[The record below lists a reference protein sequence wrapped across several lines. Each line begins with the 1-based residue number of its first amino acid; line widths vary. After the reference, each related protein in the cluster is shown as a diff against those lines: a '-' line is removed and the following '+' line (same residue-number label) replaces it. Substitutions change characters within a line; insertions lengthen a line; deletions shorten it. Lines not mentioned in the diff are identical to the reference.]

1 MIVVADPTLIQ
12 IHHHRETDQHK
23 TMFVDHYFLESTMGI
38 RKDKKSGKW
47 IVTIGSGKN
56 GNQVRRKFQFK
67 EDAEEW
73 LKQQQAS
80 IKFSH
85 KLRPNTSVDELIDRY
100 HESKGH
106 LSVRHR
112 NDSTNVIRRLCKELH
127 IKKVQDVTLFAFEG
141 YKSRSDL
148 RVRTINKHIGLFK
161 AMMTY
166 AVRNQLVSVNPL
178 AGYQLKK
185 GPSKQ
190 RRALR
195 EEECRE
201 ILKSLKIESPD
212 VFYPIIFTFLSLGLR
227 KAELCTLEWTDI
239 DFNRNQMHIQDKL
252 DIIIENIQPHRVKW
266 GSRRVLPLKKNLRDV
281 LYSLPR
287 TSKFVFATSDG
298 TMRFHNLI
306 RDLKYA
312 MRNAKV
318 HKVEEITPHV
328 FRHTWI
334 SQMLQYGKVDIKMV
348 SYLAG
353 HRNLTT
359 TQGYAHLLGGA
370 AEQLKAV
377 ESLPDY
383 SLGDAENENDDGGG

>member
-1 MIVVADPTLIQ
+1 
-12 IHHHRETDQHK
+12 
-23 TMFVDHYFLESTMGI
+23 MGI
-38 RKDKKSGKW
+38 RKDKQSGKW
-47 IVTIGSGKN
+47 IATIGSGAK
-56 GNQVRRKFQFK
+56 GNQARRRFQYR
-67 EDAEEW
+67 EDAEKWMEE
-73 LKQQQAS
+73 QQAS
-80 IKFSH
+80 MKFSNR
-85 KLRPNTSVDELIDRY
+85 LRPNSPIADLIDKY

-127 IKKVQDVTLFAFEG
+127 IRKVQDVTMFAFEG

-148 RVRTINKHIGLFK
+148 KVRTINKHIGLFK

-166 AVRNQLVSVNPL
+166 AVRNQLIQANPL
-178 AGYQLKK
+178 AAYQAKK

-195 EEECRE
+195 EDECRE
-201 ILKSLKIESPD
+201 ILKSLKEESPD
-212 VFYPIIFTFLSLGLR
+212 VFYPIVFTFLSLGLR

-252 DIIIENIQPHRVKW
+252 DITIENIQPHRVKW
-266 GSRRVLPLKKNLRDV
+266 GSTRVLPLKQSLRDV
-281 LYSLPR
+281 LHDLPR
-287 TSKFVFATSDG
+287 TSRFVFATPDG

-312 MRNAKV
+312 MRNVKV
-318 HKVEEITPHV
+318 HKAQEITPHV

-359 TQGYAHLLGGA
+359 TQGYTHLLGGA
-370 AEQLKAV
+370 EEQLKAV

-383 SLGDAENENDDGGG
+383 